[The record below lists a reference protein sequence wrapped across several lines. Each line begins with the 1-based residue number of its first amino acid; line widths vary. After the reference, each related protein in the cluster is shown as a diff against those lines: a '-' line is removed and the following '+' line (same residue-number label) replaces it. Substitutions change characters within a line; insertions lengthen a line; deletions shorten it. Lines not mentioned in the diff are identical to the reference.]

1 MLSTKKLF
9 TEHLLTLVLTLSLLR
24 IDPDHYLDLQW
35 GGRLARVGDAGGWQL
50 ELLAAAPDYSNQ
62 SYVSRK
68 FLPPLIEN
76 LSRFEQPFIEQNYR
90 GLQTYLLNVLNATED
105 AGSTASTIAEERPTS
120 PVPSVGSVTTGTGH
134 PVVAHNATVS
144 SLTNFD
150 VDAEDIFLSTN
161 LFEETTSVFEQNM
174 ADLSEYDAV
183 ALEYPTLKFDAGAAL
198 PDLEGTIMRARSLM
212 NEANKK
218 LNVKQED
225 EKATTSSTTT
235 LATVG
240 GSSPRNGTRPDEG
253 EEDDKKTVQQ
263 QIKNIQQK
271 HLVSTDLDST
281 TEVTVKEEPIA
292 HNDTASDTVTQDLT
306 QEEMDLIEVLWKQDV
321 DLGFTLTNAA
331 LSTTSQGT
339 GTSDPASATSIKCD
353 SEDDLEKLKVL
364 LEIKNDK
371 NADNEKHRDSADDSS
386 LVDPWAGLSYTIDT
400 ETGEYVLNSSDIDNS
415 LSTPLADLF
424 LEEGLTLPDLG
435 EAVEDTIAE
444 SKSSGDSEHLQQQ
457 EQADREVKRIE
468 QELQQVSVDEICL
481 GAASGSSSTDSSSTS
496 GVGATALNDTDEIL
510 GSAVTDSTVNVTT
523 SDDGLE
529 VPPVPDDLDDLLCD
543 MMIQTSSHFQHT
555 RQNTQ
560 GYGHGAMTSFRQTT
574 TGGSGYHH
582 HHHHHHH
589 HHQPRV
595 PLSRAVS
602 MEQRW
607 QDLANLL
614 SFPPGM
620 GVGMGVAD
628 MPPSHPSHAHYPSHY
643 PSYQPTGGIA
653 GPQHGQ
659 YHHPSHA
666 AVLQNASLA
675 DISPAQPHYGANL
688 GSAVATSMH
697 LTNSTS
703 ETDAGTSGYKM
714 DPDMMYYSNSS
725 SEMNHTDGFLNSIL
739 NDEDLQL
746 MDIAVNEGMYTMR
759 MLEHNGTPGGVNNS
773 GTAAAAAS
781 GMLSGGVVPTGAA
794 SNLVNH
800 GAHPHHHPHHHHH
813 LSLMSAASGG
823 GGIGGQN
830 AMNVSALVNG
840 TGGASSVAA
849 ATTAASGATS
859 GGAAGDRLDASSDS
873 AVSSMGSERVP
884 SLSDGEWGDGG
895 SDSAQE
901 YHNGKYGGPY
911 DYSYN
916 QTTGGGPGAAAAAA
930 GGGRLVGGGEHG
942 GRPGPPVAQKKHHMF
957 AKRYFQEQNT
967 TTTGP
972 AAMHPS
978 SNVTGAGPG
987 LDGSGAGGGGGGG
1000 SGAGGGGGGAGGAT
1014 GGGVLLPTAIK
1025 YEYDYMNVVVGP
1037 LEGAGATGGTKQEQ
1051 QDHTHPGHLQGH
1063 HGNHHNGAAAA
1074 AAAAAA
1080 LTDLKYPYGIEFPR
1094 GAGNG
1099 GHHGVLQPQDMV
1111 HHNHTYTLP
1120 FATPAATGGP
1130 GAPGQ
1135 PGVKVQTRDRTRSL
1149 HGGRRAEEEHLT
1161 RDEKRARA
1169 LQIPIP
1175 VHDIINLPMDEF
1187 NERLSKYDLSETQL
1201 SLIRD
1206 IRRRGKNKVAAQNC
1220 RKRKL
1225 DQIVSLA
1232 DEVKDMKQ
1240 RKERLIRDRE
1250 IVLSEHKNIRDKFSV
1265 LYRHVFQ
1272 NLRDAD
1278 GNPYSQEHYSLQQ
1291 SADGAVVL
1299 VPRNSERPS
1308 GGGAT
1313 HLNGGSSTANG
1324 GHHPT
1329 LHHPLSSATG
1339 AGHQHQ
1345 QQQHHQQQQQQQQ
1358 QQHHHHHGGLQH
1370 HHLTHHLQQH
1380 HGLLG
1385 GGGAAIAAGG
1395 PTGGGPLG
1403 LGAGGPVAGTSGN
1416 GNSTGGASSNG
1427 TGGPLNGTVP
1437 SVTVAHHQR
1446 TKE

>member
-24 IDPDHYLDLQW
+24 IDPENYLDLQW
-35 GGRLARVGDAGGWQL
+35 GERLVRVGDAGGWQL
-50 ELLAAAPDYSNQ
+50 ELLAAGPDYSNQ
-62 SYVSRK
+62 SYVNRK
-68 FLPPLIEN
+68 FLPPIIED
-76 LSRFEQPFIEQNYR
+76 LSRFEQPFIEQNHR
-90 GLQTYLLNVLNATED
+90 GLQTYLLNVLDSNDDSTS
-105 AGSTASTIAEERPTS
+105 AGTIAEERPPS
-120 PVPSVGSVTTGTGH
+120 PVPSVASGGGGTVL
-134 PVVAHNATVS
+134 PAAHNATMNA
-144 SLTNFD
+144 LANFD

-174 ADLSEYDAV
+174 ADLSEYDTIL
-183 ALEYPTLKFDAGAAL
+183 LENPMVKFDAAASM

-212 NEANKK
+212 NSANEQQATKRLEVKVEA
-218 LNVKQED
+218 E
-225 EKATTSSTTT
+225 EEAKATTSTSTHGDAKGME
-235 LATVG
+235 ATR
-240 GSSPRNGTRPDEG
+240 SNKTRAYD
-253 EEDDKKTVQQ
+253 EEDDDDDDLEDGQDNKAAVQR
-263 QIKNIQQK
+263 QIKDQVNTQQK
-271 HLVSTDLDST
+271 HLVSTDLDT
-281 TEVTVKEEPIA
+281 AEVTVKKESDLA
-292 HNDTASDTVTQDLT
+292 NDTTVAPPAATQDLT

-321 DLGFTLTNAA
+321 DLGFTLSNAA
-331 LSTTSQGT
+331 LSSAPE
-339 GTSDPASATSIKCD
+339 GTSSSATEGASATNIKCD
-353 SEDDLEKLKVL
+353 TEDDLEKLKVL
-364 LEIKNDK
+364 LEIKYDK
-371 NADNEKHRDSADDSS
+371 NADYEKHPEASDESS

-415 LSTPLADLF
+415 LPPPLADLF

-435 EAVEDTIAE
+435 ETVVDTIDE
-444 SKSSGDSEHLQQQ
+444 VKLDDSENVSGENHDEQ
-457 EQADREVKRIE
+457 EVQRIE
-468 QELQQVSVDEICL
+468 RELQQVSVDEICL
-481 GAASGSSSTDSSSTS
+481 GGAAGSTNAAEHSNCDDTGENLGTVNETVADTATS
-496 GVGATALNDTDEIL
+496 DEGL
-510 GSAVTDSTVNVTT
+510 DEVAPVTD
-523 SDDGLE
+523 DLE
-529 VPPVPDDLDDLLCD
+529 DLLCD

-560 GYGHGAMTSFRQTT
+560 GYGHGAMSSFRQTT

-589 HHQPRV
+589 HHQSRV

-643 PSYQPTGGIA
+643 PSYQPSGAIA

-675 DISPAQPHYGANL
+675 DISPVQPHYGANL

-714 DPDMMYYSNSS
+714 DPEMMYYSNTS

-739 NDEDLQL
+739 NDDDLQL

-759 MLEHNGTPGGVNNS
+759 MLEHNGTAGNN
-773 GTAAAAAS
+773 AS
-781 GMLSGGVVPTGAA
+781 GMLGVSAGGA

-800 GAHPHHHPHHHHH
+800 GAHPHHH
-813 LSLMSAASGG
+813 LSLMSSASATGAVGG
-823 GGIGGQN
+823 GNLHN

-840 TGGASSVAA
+840 SSSSSASSGASSGIA
-849 ATTAASGATS
+849 GS
-859 GGAAGDRLDASSDS
+859 GGATGGGAGALTGSGTPGDRLDASSDS

-916 QTTGGGPGAAAAAA
+916 QTNGGGPPS
-930 GGGRLVGGGEHG
+930 RMGEHG
-942 GRPGPPVAQKKHHMF
+942 TRQAPPVAQKKHHMF

-967 TTTGP
+967 TTVP
-972 AAMHPS
+972 SIHPS
-978 SNVTGAGPG
+978 PNGPGVAAGPNVAAAGSATG
-987 LDGSGAGGGGGGG
+987 LDGSAPGAGGGGG
-1000 SGAGGGGGGAGGAT
+1000 AA
-1014 GGGVLLPTAIK
+1014 GGVLLPTAIK
-1025 YEYDYMNVVVGP
+1025 YEYDYMNVVGPTAATIGGP
-1037 LEGAGATGGTKQEQ
+1037 LDGAAKQE
-1051 QDHTHPGHLQGH
+1051 DHQSHLQSH
-1063 HGNHHNGAAAA
+1063 HHNGSHHESSAA

-1080 LTDLKYPYGIEFPR
+1080 LTDMKYPYGLDFPR
-1094 GAGNG
+1094 S
-1099 GHHGVLQPQDMV
+1099 HHASSMGRTLQPQDMI

-1120 FATPAATGGP
+1120 FATPNGGTAHQGTKP
-1130 GAPGQ
+1130 
-1135 PGVKVQTRDRTRSL
+1135 QTRDKTRSL
-1149 HGGRRAEEEHLT
+1149 HSRKAEEEHLT

-1232 DEVKDMKQ
+1232 DEVKDMKM
-1240 RKERLIRDRE
+1240 RKERLMRDRE
-1250 IVLSEHKNIRDKFSV
+1250 MVLSEHKKIRDKFSM

-1299 VPRNSERPS
+1299 VPRNSERPN
-1308 GGGAT
+1308 GGPN
-1313 HLNGGSSTANG
+1313 HLNSGTNGTANG
-1324 GHHPT
+1324 GLHPS
-1329 LHHPLSSATG
+1329 LHHSLTSSGGHG
-1339 AGHQHQ
+1339 A
-1345 QQQHHQQQQQQQQ
+1345 HHHG
-1358 QQHHHHHGGLQH
+1358 HHHHHHPNLHQH
-1370 HHLTHHLQQH
+1370 LQH

-1385 GGGAAIAAGG
+1385 GS
-1395 PTGGGPLG
+1395 TSMVGGG
-1403 LGAGGPVAGTSGN
+1403 GTMSGSMSASSTN
-1416 GNSTGGASSNG
+1416 GNNSSSSGGSGTGSVPAGSSMNG
-1427 TGGPLNGTVP
+1427 TAASTTAAV
-1437 SVTVAHHQR
+1437 VHQR